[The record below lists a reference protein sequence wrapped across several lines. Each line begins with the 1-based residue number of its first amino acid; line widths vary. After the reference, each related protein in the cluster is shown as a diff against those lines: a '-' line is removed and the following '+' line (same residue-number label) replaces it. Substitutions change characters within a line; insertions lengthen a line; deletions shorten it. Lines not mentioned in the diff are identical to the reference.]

1 MCLGTG
7 FAFLCPNGTLFNQQV
22 FVCDWYRHVDC
33 SASANF
39 YAKNDELNMNIT
51 NMSDMM
57 AVVTEMMNFP
67 LKTTPTPTVPA
78 TVATNA
84 PVVPAQQ
91 RQTTTPATL
100 TPTARLQ
107 FDGKTTISPNLLP
120 VNPAA
125 VNQFGDKIIDTNTP
139 RAPSLPVTPNAPN
152 LAAGGQQTI
161 TKEGDF
167 ANNFKTNTDRLNTDT
182 NTQISNQPIFV
193 SNLGELST
201 DAGTKFD
208 INNSK
213 IVKPDTNNPITP
225 APISTKQQ
233 ATNQLKQSLAQSFQ
247 QRQNSNAAIP
257 QRTISDSNLLQ
268 SLQQVLRQNPDAISG
283 EADLIEFVQRI
294 LERNPDL
301 TPDQLN
307 AILSAESDSIVDILA
322 NSVNRNQNSP
332 AEAKRDGKNQLLD
345 SIQSVL
351 NKYKTGTPVPAVVQ
365 SAPNIGNAIPFVQQT
380 PAIGTTAP
388 NFQSTPVISSSGL
401 PVSVAIPIPVSA
413 PVPVAI
419 VKNTPVI
426 GSPIPIA
433 QSTPIIARPI
443 EVIRG
448 TPIIGSPVQPPAP
461 ISVPVAVPVTIQT
474 PIVRTTPA
482 AGRQRVQVLSG
493 VIEPQIIEFDRPA
506 QTPIVQ
512 SAQLP
517 LPPTTTQFVN
527 NQRTTSNQN
536 FKPIPNVA
544 PNSIQQPAAPVSAAS
559 LQNQPPFGALPSQP
573 SLPQAAA
580 PQTVAN
586 ALPGTEAI
594 ESGEADL
601 VQILQQ
607 ILLRTPNQLAPI
619 FSGEADI
626 VTFIEQIKRQNPDF
640 SVKQLNAI
648 ISGEADSILQILNG
662 SAQRNLEKGYP
673 QVYEADLL
681 EAIQLVIQ
689 KYRANTQSQPLSPP
703 LVPALREPVFSGEG
717 DLISASL
724 KRIQAR
730 IPVPIFSGSAD
741 LLEFIRRIEQ
751 RNPNLT
757 RDQLNAIL
765 SGEADSILQIFNERR
780 AQNGGAQNIYSG
792 SADLLEAIQ
801 QVRNTFFAN
810 QFEPKQ

>member
-1 MCLGTG
+1 
-7 FAFLCPNGTLFNQQV
+7 
-22 FVCDWYRHVDC
+22 
-33 SASANF
+33 
-39 YAKNDELNMNIT
+39 
-51 NMSDMM
+51 
-57 AVVTEMMNFP
+57 MNFP
-67 LKTTPTPTVPA
+67 LKTTPTVPSS
-78 TVATNA
+78 VAPNA
-84 PVVPAQQ
+84 PRVSQQ
-91 RQTTTPATL
+91 QTTTVA
-100 TPTARLQ
+100 TPTARQ
-107 FDGKTTISPNLLP
+107 QINGRTTINPIRLP
-120 VNPAA
+120 VDPVA

-167 ANNFKTNTDRLNTDT
+167 TNNFNTNTDRLNTDT
-182 NTQISNQPIFV
+182 KTQISNQPIFV

-283 EADLIEFVQRI
+283 EADLIEFIQRI

-322 NSVNRNQNSP
+322 NSVNRNQNNP
-332 AEAKRDGKNQLLD
+332 AEAKKDGKNQLLD

-351 NKYKTGTPVPAVVQ
+351 NKYKSGSPLPPAVQ
-365 SAPNIGNAIPFVQQT
+365 SAPTIGSANPFVQQT
-380 PAIGTTAP
+380 PAIGTIAP
-388 NFQSTPVISSSGL
+388 NFQSTPVISSTGFPISV
-401 PVSVAIPIPVSA
+401 PVPVPISA

-419 VKNTPVI
+419 VNSPVI
-426 GSPIPIA
+426 GSPIPV
-433 QSTPIIARPI
+433 IARPI

-461 ISVPVAVPVTIQT
+461 VPIPVRVAAPVTIQT
-474 PIVRTTPA
+474 PIIRTTPA
-482 AGRQRVQVLSG
+482 PPRQPVAVLSG
-493 VIEPQIIEFDRPA
+493 VIEPQIIEFDRPIA
-506 QTPIVQ
+506 
-512 SAQLP
+512 
-517 LPPTTTQFVN
+517 PPPSQFVN
-527 NQRTTSNQN
+527 NQRPISTQSFN
-536 FKPIPNVA
+536 PIPNVA
-544 PNSIQQPAAPVSAAS
+544 SNSIQLPQAPVSTPIVR
-559 LQNQPPFGALPSQP
+559 NQPSFAAVPPQP
-573 SLPQAAA
+573 SLSPPVAPA
-580 PQTVAN
+580 PQTLAN
-586 ALPGTEAI
+586 TLPGTEAI

-601 VQILQQ
+601 VQLIQQ
-607 ILLRTPNQLAPI
+607 ILLRAPNQLSPI

-648 ISGEADSILQILNG
+648 ISGEANSILQILNG

-673 QVYEADLL
+673 QIYEADLL

-689 KYRANTQSQPLSPP
+689 KYRANTQNQPLSAPP
-703 LVPALREPVFSGEG
+703 QSAPALQEPVFSGEG

-724 KRIQAR
+724 RQIQAR
-730 IPVPIFSGSAD
+730 IPIPIFSGSAD

-757 RDQLNAIL
+757 REQLNAIL
-765 SGEADSILQIFNERR
+765 SGEADLILQIFNERR

-801 QVRNTFFAN
+801 QV
-810 QFEPKQ
+810 FESK